1 MVTWMDQIV
10 QVCVGGWQG
19 TAASDFRLK
28 SAFGCIREKAV
39 HFEVAAAVARKMQ
52 LMAAT
57 NYVLRKHK

>member
-1 MVTWMDQIV
+1 MSHSVAITSIRLLAV
-10 QVCVGGWQG
+10 KG
-19 TAASDFRLK
+19 RLK

>member
-1 MVTWMDQIV
+1 MSHSVAITSIRLLAV
-10 QVCVGGWQG
+10 KG
-19 TAASDFRLK
+19 RLK

-57 NYVLRKHK
+57 NYVLRNHE